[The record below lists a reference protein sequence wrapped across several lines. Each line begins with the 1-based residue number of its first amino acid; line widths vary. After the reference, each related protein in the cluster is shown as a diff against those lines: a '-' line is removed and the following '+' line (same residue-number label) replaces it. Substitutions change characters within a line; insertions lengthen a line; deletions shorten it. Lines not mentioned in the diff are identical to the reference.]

1 MAIREYLPVDVDDI
15 PERFDV
21 DIEDETFIFQVNY
34 NMSQKYYTIDLY
46 TSDEDPIMLGEKLV
60 LNEPLWEGIYDER
73 LPAPTLIPM
82 DEAGLAKAITPDNFM
97 KTVFIFFD
105 NIVQDLES
113 TLGEGD
119 SDG

>member
-1 MAIREYLPVDVDDI
+1 MAIREYLPVDIDDI

-34 NMSQKYYTIDLY
+34 NMSQKFFTIDLY

-73 LPAPTLIPM
+73 LPAPAMIPM
-82 DEAGLAKAITPDNFM
+82 DEAGLAKSITLDNFM

-105 NIVQDLES
+105 NIIQDIEPA
-113 TLGEGD
+113 LGEGD
-119 SDG
+119 LDG